1 MTLDEWMV
9 EHHDP
14 KWKFKPYR
22 VPAPDKPR
30 AQRGRTFTEAAIDWQ
45 YRAWK
50 DLRTILEPVS
60 LERFM
65 ALKHDPAWKP
75 KKLSPRVAPRVL
87 LSAEQRRAE
96 VARIEAYVHNYNR
109 AKEAA

>member
-60 LERFM
+60 LDEFIAR
-65 ALKHDPAWKP
+65 KRDPNWKP
-75 KKLSPRVAPRVL
+75 KKLSPRVAPKVL
-87 LSAEQRRAE
+87 LTFDQRRKEEKWIADY
-96 VARIEAYVHNYNR
+96 VASFN
-109 AKEAA
+109 KAAA